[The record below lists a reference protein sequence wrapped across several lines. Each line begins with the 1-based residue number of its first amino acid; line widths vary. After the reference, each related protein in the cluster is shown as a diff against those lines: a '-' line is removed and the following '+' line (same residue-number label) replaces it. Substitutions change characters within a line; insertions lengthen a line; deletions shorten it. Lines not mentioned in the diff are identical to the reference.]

1 MGIMLE
7 RFRDFIKANSLCEEG
22 DLILVAVSGGI
33 DSVVMLDLLINAG
46 FETGIAHCNFHL
58 RGKESE
64 EEADFVE
71 SLAADYSVKFHRIDF
86 ETGKHAKDEGISI
99 QMAARNLR
107 YTWFEEIRAAN
118 KYDFIAT
125 AHNQDDILETFFINL
140 SRGTGIR
147 GLAGIPSKSGKLI
160 RPLLFA
166 SRENIIDYANLKGL
180 IHREDSSNT
189 SDKYL
194 RNKIRHQLLPM
205 LEEQN
210 PSFRK
215 SLVETISKLSETEKL
230 FRGELENLRKSLLVV
245 SDDRTSLSIPELEKL
260 ESKKTILYEI
270 LADFNFGSASVEDIV
285 NSLNGPPGKQFFSP
299 THRLVKDRKDL
310 IITPLKE
317 EENRKYYLDL
327 SEGQVYDPLDLE
339 WVVVDNT
346 DNFKIPKN
354 PNIACLDLDLLDFP
368 LILRHWQKGDYFQ
381 PFGMQGIKKI
391 SNFLIDEKVSLPDKE
406 NTWML
411 ASGHKIIWVIGHRID
426 EKFRIT
432 GKTRQVLMVKYSPGA
447 RKDEGVD

>member
-1 MGIMLE
+1 
-7 RFRDFIKANSLCEEG
+7 
-22 DLILVAVSGGI
+22 
-33 DSVVMLDLLINAG
+33 LLIDAG
-46 FETGIAHCNFHL
+46 FKTGIAHCNFHL
-58 RGKESE
+58 RGKESDKD
-64 EEADFVE
+64 ADFVKL
-71 SLAADYSVKFHRIDF
+71 LASDYSVKYHIVDF
-86 ETGKHAKDEGISI
+86 ETGKHAEDEGISI

-107 YTWFEEIRAAN
+107 YTWFEEIRTAN
-118 KYDFIAT
+118 KYDYIAT

-166 SRENIIDYANLKGL
+166 SRENIIDHAIRKGL
-180 IHREDSSNT
+180 DHREDSSNA

-215 SLVETISKLSETEKL
+215 SLMETISNLSDTEKL
-230 FRGELENLRKSLLVV
+230 FREELEDLKKNLLLV
-245 SDDRTSLSIPELEKL
+245 SDDRTYLSIPELNKH

-270 LADFNFGSASVEDIV
+270 LTEFNFGSASVEDIV
-285 NSLNGPPGKQFFSP
+285 NSLDGPPGKQFFSP
-299 THRLVKDRKDL
+299 SHRLVKDRKEL
-310 IITPLKE
+310 IITPLKD

-327 SEGQVYDPLDLE
+327 KEGRIYDPLDLE
-339 WVVVDNT
+339 WLVLDNT
-346 DNFKIPKN
+346 DNLKIPKE
-354 PNIACLDLDLLDFP
+354 PNTACLDLDLLDFP
-368 LILRHWQKGDYFQ
+368 LILRHWQKGEYFQ
-381 PFGMQGIKKI
+381 PFGMKGIKKI
-391 SNFLIDEKVSLPDKE
+391 SDFLIDEKVSLPDKE

-411 ASGHKIIWVIGHRID
+411 ASGQKILWVIGHRID

-432 GKTRQVLMVKYSPGA
+432 DKTRQVLMVKYSP
-447 RKDEGVD
+447 